1 MIEVIHNVKL
11 ILIHLVKSLKAI
23 EIFYCQFT
31 VIVPAWKKFENRY
44 LVVASSSSSFCHSQ
58 VKNMVQEYIVYKF
71 CQCQNEETK
80 LNWLWELLMG
90 RYRMLPPT
98 ERSLFYVSFTFYAF
112 VRVYGIMYAGSPC
125 QIEAIARFLIFQE

>member
-31 VIVPAWKKFENRY
+31 VIVPAWNKYENRY

-71 CQCQNEETK
+71 CQRQNEETK
-80 LNWLWELLMG
+80 LNWLWELLMA
-90 RYRMLPPT
+90 L
-98 ERSLFYVSFTFYAF
+98 SYVAAHWEKL
-112 VRVYGIMYAGSPC
+112 VLRILHILRIRPC
-125 QIEAIARFLIFQE
+125 LWNNVCWITMSNWSYS